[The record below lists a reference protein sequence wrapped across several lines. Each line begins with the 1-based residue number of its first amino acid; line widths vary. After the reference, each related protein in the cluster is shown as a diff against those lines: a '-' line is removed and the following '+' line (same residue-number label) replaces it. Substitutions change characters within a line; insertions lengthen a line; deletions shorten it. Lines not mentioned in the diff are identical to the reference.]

1 MQHYDGCQALGKVCA
16 WHLALKGSGVAWEFK
31 LVKGGHICYNTRRF
45 MARLGEDWV
54 TRLMR
59 KVDIVGRLR
68 QELRAVLRLSPL
80 ALAAL
85 LMAVLLWRADS
96 VALSGLF
103 QSSPV
108 DTPPPVPATPTPS
121 PTSTEPVVPTEAV
134 TVTPELTQPV
144 PSETPTLIPTETVEP
159 TEPTATSSP
168 TVTVTS
174 TELPPTD
181 TPTALPS
188 DEAGGAEPT
197 PDEVQRYPEEDANL
211 KFEWSMLFD
220 SLSLFLSYIWLCC
233 GVLLFLAIPLVFIA
247 LWVASKRRR
256 PPEA

>member
-1 MQHYDGCQALGKVCA
+1 MQHDGGCQALGEACA
-16 WHLALKGSGVAWEFK
+16 WHLALKGIWVAWELK
-31 LVKGGHICYNTRRF
+31 LAKGGHLCYNTRRF
-45 MARLGEDWV
+45 VVIMEEDGV
-54 TRLMR
+54 KRLMR
-59 KVDIVGRLR
+59 KREIVGRVR
-68 QELRAVLRLSPL
+68 QELIVVLRLGPF

-85 LMAVLLWRADS
+85 LIVALLGRVDS

-108 DTPPPVPATPTPS
+108 DTPVSPPATPTPTFTGT
-121 PTSTEPVVPTEAV
+121 PTAVPTEAV
-134 TVTPELTQPV
+134 TTTTEPTLSV
-144 PSETPTLIPTETVEP
+144 PAETPTLVLTGTVEP

-174 TELPPTD
+174 TSLPPTD

-197 PDEVQRYPEEDANL
+197 PDESQRYADEDTNL

-220 SLSLFLSYIWLCC
+220 SLSLFLSYLWLFC
-233 GVLLFLAIPLVFIA
+233 GVLVFLAIPLVFAA
-247 LWVASKRRR
+247 LWLASKRRR
-256 PPEA
+256 PPED